1 MGQLTCRSHNGVM
14 AMGIAYTQASGEKSQ
29 VAGTLIGG
37 EQQALAIARALMS
50 QPRLLMMDEPSSGLA
65 PRLVAQTYEVLSKLN
80 REGMTILL
88 VEQKAHLALEI
99 AKRVYAL
106 ETGRIVME
114 GTSAELRNNETV
126 KRAYLG

>member
-1 MGQLTCRSHNGVM
+1 M